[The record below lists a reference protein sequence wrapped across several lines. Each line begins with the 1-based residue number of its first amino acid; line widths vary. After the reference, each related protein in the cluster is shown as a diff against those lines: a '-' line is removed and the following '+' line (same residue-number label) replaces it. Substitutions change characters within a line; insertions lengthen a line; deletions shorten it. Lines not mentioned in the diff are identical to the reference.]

1 MLILHRPTT
10 LNNKKFNH
18 QKSGGIFVFPSNK
31 ISFLK
36 NQLELFKEGLCLFI
50 QQFDSPFACLFV

>member
-1 MLILHRPTT
+1 L